1 LLDGV
6 GDLPHPDLAGKTPLE
21 AATTKNMDMLAKNGI
36 MGQVIS
42 VGKGIAPESD
52 IAVLNMLGYKFQHS
66 DYAGRGVVEAIGIG
80 IDFKDG
86 DLALRGN
93 FSTLDNEGYIIDRRA
108 GRKIEREDVEEIS
121 KEIEKEIKFSSPNA
135 SVVVA
140 PTVGHRDTVRL
151 RDGKPHSSEISNTDP
166 AYGRIDGMGN
176 AKAVSDFM
184 NIEKCIPLEQ
194 TKNEIS
200 AANLVNEFTEQSL
213 EIMIKSDVNKR
224 RSQKN

>member
-21 AATTKNMDMLAKNGI
+21 AATTKNMDVLAKNGI

-52 IAVLNMLGYKFQHS
+52 IAVFNMLGYKFQHS

-93 FSTLDNEGYIIDRRA
+93 FATLDNERKIIDRRA
-108 GRKIEREDVEEIS
+108 GRKIERKDVEEIS
-121 KEIEKEIKFSSPNA
+121 KDIEKEINE
-135 SVVVA
+135 SV
-140 PTVGHRDTVRL
+140 
-151 RDGKPHSSEISNTDP
+151 KIEIIKMLTQNLIILNHNLTLKLIN
-166 AYGRIDGMGN
+166 YLLQ
-176 AKAVSDFM
+176 K
-184 NIEKCIPLEQ
+184 
-194 TKNEIS
+194 KN
-200 AANLVNEFTEQSL
+200 
-213 EIMIKSDVNKR
+213 
-224 RSQKN
+224 